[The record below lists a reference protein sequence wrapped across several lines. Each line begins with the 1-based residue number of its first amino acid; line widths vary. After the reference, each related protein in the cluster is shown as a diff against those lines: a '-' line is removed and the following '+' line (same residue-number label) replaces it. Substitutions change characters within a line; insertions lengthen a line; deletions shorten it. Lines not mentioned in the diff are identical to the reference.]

1 MLEHTPVFGGGTDE
15 KLVSASEGRKL
26 ASFADAVARWTLN
39 LALLL
44 FPLAYIPG
52 LVDALE
58 LPKQTFLV
66 VVTIVATL
74 AWLGKMLVTRRLEI
88 RRSVMHLLVGVYLVI
103 YAVAAWFSDS
113 RYASFVGD
121 FGQEKAALSTLFC
134 FVLLYF
140 VGVHVMRDAKDVRA
154 SASWLMLGG
163 LLAVALSFLQA
174 LGARFLPGAAEAGA
188 AFNTLGTSNAIGT
201 YGAAMIALAMGFLL
215 LPAKQGRLALATKIM
230 MFATIALAAVYIAAL
245 QFWALWLTVIVSSA
259 VLVAFGMLKTDRNM
273 RVTMLAIP
281 MAAIVIG
288 VLLIFIRLPLSLG
301 LPAEVMPSLSA
312 SWDISRETLARSSLL
327 GSGPG
332 TFLYD
337 YTMFRSADLNATDF
351 WSVPFDRSASRL
363 LTLLA
368 TTGILGFAAFAALFI
383 FLAARTKMKLW
394 RGHDEWLTTLAVF
407 AGWTALLVGKFVYS
421 SNMTLEFGF
430 WMLTAML
437 VALEW
442 RTWSE
447 AKFETSPRSALMLS
461 FMFIVA
467 VIFSVAGL
475 YLQGQRLVA
484 EARYSRGVTA
494 ELAKPEDV
502 DKAVADLIRA
512 GQLNASSDLYF
523 RSLSQALAVQ
533 ANLEASKAGA
543 NPSPEAAQKITV
555 LAANAVNAGKRA
567 TELNAANV
575 LNWSSLAGMYRDL
588 GSAVPGAVEAAQQAY
603 GKAQELDPNN
613 PIYATELAKIHLTLA
628 GEAAAKVGED
638 ASNDEKAAAKATV
651 DSNHAKARELLDRAV
666 SLKQDYAPAHY
677 WLAVLLERE
686 GKVPE
691 AIAKLESVRNYNPRD
706 LGVGFQLAILYY
718 QNKETD
724 KAIAE
729 LERIIGL
736 NPEYSNA
743 RWYLSAMYEEKGE
756 LDKAI
761 AQIEEV
767 QKLNPDNKDVATR
780 LEALKTKK
788 SGGAAP
794 AEEGLPEPVVEG
806 EGAPAQP

>member
-44 FPLAYIPG
+44 FPLAYLPG

-66 VVTIVATL
+66 VATVVATL

-88 RRSVMHLLVGVYLVI
+88 RRSAVHLLVITYFAVY
-103 YAVAAWFSDS
+103 AASAWMSQS
-113 RYASFVGD
+113 RYASLVGGS
-121 FGQEKAALSTLFC
+121 GQEKAALSTLSC

-140 VGVHVMRDAKDVRA
+140 VGVHVMRGAKEVRA
-154 SASWLMLGG
+154 AASWLMLGG
-163 LLAVALSFLQA
+163 LLALAASFLQA
-174 LGARFLPGAAEAGA
+174 LGLHLLPGSSAAGA
-188 AFNTLGTSNAIGT
+188 SFNTVGTTNAVGT
-201 YGAAMIALAMGFLL
+201 YGIAMLALSMGFLL
-215 LPAKQGRLALATKIM
+215 LPSKDGRLALARKAM
-230 MFATIALAAVYIAAL
+230 MFATIALVAVYVAAL
-245 QFWALWLTVIVSSA
+245 QFWALWLIVILA
-259 VLVAFGMLKTDRNM
+259 AATLVAFGMLKTDRNM

-288 VLLIFIRLPLSLG
+288 VLLIFIRFPVNLG
-301 LPAEVMPSLSA
+301 MPAEVMPSISA
-312 SWDISRETLARSSLL
+312 SWNISRETLARSSLL

-351 WSVPFDRSASRL
+351 WNVPFDRSASRL

-394 RGHDEWLTTLAVF
+394 RGHEEWLTTLAVY
-407 AGWTALLVGKFVYS
+407 AGWVALLAGKFVYS

-447 AKFETSPRSALMLS
+447 ARFETSPRSALMLS

-494 ELAKPEDV
+494 QLNAPEDV
-502 DKAVADLIRA
+502 DKAVADLVRA

-533 ANLEASKAGA
+533 ANVEAQKAGA
-543 NPSPEAAQKITV
+543 QPTVEQAQKITV

-567 TELNAANV
+567 TDLNPANV

-603 GKAQELDPNN
+603 AKAQELDPSN
-613 PIYATELAKIHLTLA
+613 PVYATELAKIHLALA
-628 GEAAAKVGED
+628 AETAGAVGDGAKE
-638 ASNDEKAAAKATV
+638 DEKAAAKAKV
-651 DSNHAKARELLDRAV
+651 DADHAKARELLDRAV
-666 SLKQDYAPAHY
+666 ALKQDYAPAHY

-686 GKVPE
+686 GKVKE
-691 AIAKLESVRNYNPRD
+691 ALAKLESVRNYNPND

-718 QNKETD
+718 QNEESA

-736 NPEYSNA
+736 NPEYANA
-743 RWYLSAMYEEKGE
+743 RWYLSAMYEEKGD

-761 AQIEEV
+761 EQISKVKEM
-767 QKLNPDNKDVATR
+767 NPENQDVAKR
-780 LEALKTKK
+780 LEALMAKK
-788 SGGAAP
+788 SGAAAP

-806 EGAPAQP
+806 EGEPAQP